1 MICPSTA
8 APTPGREVLR
18 YAETAL
24 PTRYGEARL
33 VVYREVVD
41 GRADANKEHVAIVF
55 GDLADRD
62 DVPCRV
68 HSECIT
74 SEVFGSL
81 KCDCR
86 EQLEDALL
94 RLSGGGHGVL
104 LYLRQEGRGI
114 GLGNKIRAYA
124 LQSQGADTI
133 EANHQLGFETDLRT
147 YDIAAGML
155 HELGVKS
162 VRLMTNNPEKI
173 SGLEEY
179 GIKVTERVPVEVRPT
194 DFSEGYLVTKREK
207 CGHLLSLFD
216 GPFG

>member
-1 MICPSTA
+1 MICPSSI
-8 APTPGREVLR
+8 APPPGREVVR
-18 YAETAL
+18 YAETEL
-24 PTRYGEARL
+24 PTRHGVVRL
-33 VVYREVVD
+33 VVYREIRNGVPD
-41 GRADANKEHVAIVF
+41 SSKEHVAMVF
-55 GDLADRD
+55 GSNPDLVE
-62 DVPCRV
+62 DVHCRV

-86 EQLEDALL
+86 EQLHHALDHL
-94 RLSGGGHGVL
+94 AQRGEGIL

-124 LQSQGADTI
+124 LQNEGADTV

-162 VRLMTNNPEKI
+162 VRLLTNNPDKVA
-173 SGLEEY
+173 SLERY
-179 GIKVTERVPVEVRPT
+179 GIEVSERLPVEIEPNQH
-194 DFSEGYLVTKREK
+194 SESYLSTKREK

-216 GPFG
+216 

>member
-1 MICPSTA
+1 MICPSNV
-8 APTPGREVLR
+8 APPPGREVVR
-18 YAETAL
+18 YAETVL
-24 PTRYGEARL
+24 PTRHGQATL
-33 VVYREVVD
+33 IVYREVID
-41 GRADANKEHVAIVF
+41 GTPSPQKEHVALVF
-55 GDLADRD
+55 GDPKTLKD
-62 DVPCRV
+62 DVHCRV

-86 EQLEDALL
+86 EQLEHALEH
-94 RLSGGGHGVL
+94 LSGGQTGVL

-124 LQSQGADTI
+124 LQNRGADTI

-155 HELGVKS
+155 HEIGIKS
-162 VRLMTNNPEKI
+162 VKLLTNNPEKI

-179 GIKVTERVPVEVRPT
+179 GVQVTERLPVEIAPNAH
-194 DFSEGYLVTKREK
+194 SEDYLVAKREK

-216 GPFG
+216 